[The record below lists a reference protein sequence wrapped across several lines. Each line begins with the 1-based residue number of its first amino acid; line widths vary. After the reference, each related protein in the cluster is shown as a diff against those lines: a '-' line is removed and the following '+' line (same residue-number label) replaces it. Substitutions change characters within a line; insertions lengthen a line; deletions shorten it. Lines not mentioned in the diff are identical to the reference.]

1 MKKIILSFML
11 IFLSACSKVDVEPLD
26 KQDTI
31 VALGDSLTFGYGAYA
46 GFSYPEQLSKIIKM
60 KVVNSGINGNTTND
74 GLARLSSVLDEHKP
88 KLVLL
93 GLGGNDMLRK
103 IPEQTIV
110 SNLTSMIQ
118 KIKSKNI
125 QVVLLATP
133 RPSLLGSM
141 GYLSDADFY
150 KEIAKKENVLL
161 IEDVYSSFLSK
172 AEYRSDLIHLNQKGY
187 ELVAKKIAEFLED
200 NNFIN

>member
-1 MKKIILSFML
+1 MKKIFL
-11 IFLSACSKVDVEPLD
+11 IISVLFLSACSKVDVEPLGR
-26 KQDTI
+26 KDTI
-31 VALGDSLTFGYGAYA
+31 VAFGDSLTFGYGAYA
-46 GFSYPEQLSKIIKM
+46 GFSYPEQLSKIINM
-60 KVVNSGINGNTTND
+60 KVINSGVNGNTTSD
-74 GLARLSSVLDEHKP
+74 GLARLSNVLEEHKP

-103 IPEQTIV
+103 VPEQTIV

-133 RPSLLGSM
+133 RPSLLSSI

-150 KEIAKKENVLL
+150 KDVAKKESVLL
-161 IEDVYSSFLSK
+161 IEDIYSSFLSK
-172 AEYRSDLIHLNQKGY
+172 AEYRSDLIHLNQRGY
-187 ELVAKKIAEFLED
+187 ELVAKKIADFLED
-200 NNFIN
+200 NNYID

>member
-1 MKKIILSFML
+1 MKKIILLFAM
-11 IFLSACSKVDVEPLD
+11 FCLSACSKVEVEPLD

-31 VALGDSLTFGYGAYA
+31 VAFGDSLTFGYGAYA
-46 GFSYPEQLSKIIKM
+46 GFSYPEQLSKIINM
-60 KVVNSGINGNTTND
+60 KVINSGVNGNTTSD
-74 GLARLSSVLDEHKP
+74 GLARLSNVLEEHKP

-103 IPEQTIV
+103 VPEQTIV

-133 RPSLLGSM
+133 RPSLLSSI

-150 KEIAKKENVLL
+150 KDVAKKESVLL
-161 IEDVYSSFLSK
+161 IEDIYSSFLSK
-172 AEYRSDLIHLNQKGY
+172 AEYRSDLIHLNQRGY
-187 ELVAKKIAEFLED
+187 ELVAKKIADFLED
-200 NNFIN
+200 NNYID